1 MMVDE
6 TPMYILFLFCAFYGL
21 IVGLALGLSWMINTI
36 IRKISEWIENRK

>member
-6 TPMYILFLFCAFYGL
+6 TPMHLLIWFVAFYGS
-21 IVGLALGLSWMINTI
+21 IIGLALGLSWMINTI